1 MYDIISRYPVES
13 ILFLSL
19 LGAIILIEI
28 FKYLNNKFMEN
39 LREES
44 YIRAEKIKEIEN
56 RNLEKIEN
64 LLERELSIDK
74 KFMYVFEYASLE
86 ENYLECKVQTKGKE
100 YKVIFFTKEIQGE
113 EEWYEPIGI
122 KKIIQIR

>member
-56 RNLEKIEN
+56 RNLERQ
-64 LLERELSIDK
+64 LTIDK